1 LKDGLVAVEG
11 RPEGALKDD
20 PKDDRVEDSS
30 VCIVDVG
37 SEDRRL
43 VGRLRAIRAKIF
55 EWRAKKSLDLAFW
68 IESF

>member
-43 VGRLRAIRAKIF
+43 VGRLRAIRAKDI
-55 EWRAKKSLDLAFW
+55 
-68 IESF
+68 